1 MKGFN
6 EKIKKVK
13 KNKLAIVGSGSLGSI
28 IAKVVSQ
35 NLNEEYEISGI
46 LSGQIKN
53 AISLAEEIGS
63 KAYKSLEEIIDDKPD
78 YVIEAASPDVF
89 KDIGVKFL
97 ANGIN
102 LIPLSVEAL
111 ADTEFYNKVKE
122 TALENNSRVH
132 IPSGA
137 VGGFDVLM
145 ASMAMEKAEVSIA
158 TEKSPQSLNGPIFK
172 GKKTFGGKSG
182 GDIQWL
188 CAAGYRT
195 FSRKRECR
203 RGNRPSDNGRGEHQS
218 IH

>member
-35 NLNEEYEISGI
+35 DLNEEYEISGI

-111 ADTEFYNKVKE
+111 ADTEFYNKVKD
-122 TALENNSRVH
+122 TALENNSRV
-132 IPSGA
+132 
-137 VGGFDVLM
+137 
-145 ASMAMEKAEVSIA
+145 
-158 TEKSPQSLNGPIFK
+158 
-172 GKKTFGGKSG
+172 
-182 GDIQWL
+182 
-188 CAAGYRT
+188 
-195 FSRKRECR
+195 
-203 RGNRPSDNGRGEHQS
+203 
-218 IH
+218 